1 MRCWNSGKA
10 HRGWWLI
17 LFVFNVI
24 DPICNIGITQ
34 SPIRAKLENAR
45 LSKPGI
51 FCHQDLVMSFTGIS
65 KVKARGTSP
74 STFTA
79 FCMAS
84 LCVDIVKWISVNHPF
99 R

>member
-1 MRCWNSGKA
+1 
-10 HRGWWLI
+10 
-17 LFVFNVI
+17 
-24 DPICNIGITQ
+24 
-34 SPIRAKLENAR
+34 KLENAR
-45 LSKPGI
+45 LPSRAF
-51 FCHQDLVMSFTGIS
+51 FCRQDLVMSFTGIS

-79 FCMAS
+79 FRIAS